1 MPRWM
6 FAKDPHRPPKL
17 YEYFV
22 DNYWFESANMY
33 DARIDPPLK
42 GRQRADIAIIGGG
55 FAGMSTA
62 YNLARR
68 LPGKRI
74 VLLEGARCGYGAS
87 GRNGGFADLGLPGVE
102 RVYDEQG
109 PEAAREYYEATRL
122 GLDQIRSF
130 VDEYGVDCELELTG
144 VSILAIEESHLDWLA
159 EEKARFDQM
168 GIENVLMDQAELRR
182 KLHSERFVGA
192 LHDPNHAIL
201 NPAKLARG
209 MKDVIESL
217 GVEVSERSK
226 VLRMEPGKVVR
237 VVTEFAEVLADK
249 VVIALNGYAPQIG
262 LFKTR
267 ILPVN
272 GYMSAT
278 EPLSEA
284 QMRSI
289 GWAGRQGLFDTRTTG
304 GFMYLR
310 LSTDNRIVF
319 GEGGVMPYDGSPSPG
334 NYQPVIDK
342 MRRSLLV
349 TFPQL
354 EGVRFTHAWG
364 GTLGITKDGMPS
376 IGTRGDAEN
385 IYHAVAF
392 NGEGVVMGQLAGRI
406 AAELISG
413 EETPLTRLAMVNRQ
427 MPYLGPEPVRGLGAA
442 VHRRLGLR

>member
-1 MPRWM
+1 M
-6 FAKDPHRPPKL
+6 
-17 YEYFV
+17 
-22 DNYWFESANMY
+22 SA
-33 DARIDPPLK
+33 
-42 GRQRADIAIIGGG
+42 
-55 FAGMSTA
+55 A

-87 GRNGGFADLGLPGVE
+87 GRNGGFADLGLPGIE
-102 RVYDEQG
+102 SVYDERG
-109 PEAAREYYEATRL
+109 PEAAREYYDATRL
-122 GLDQIRSF
+122 GLEQIRTF
-130 VDEYGVDCELELTG
+130 VDDYGVDCELELTG
-144 VSILAIEESHLDWLA
+144 ATTLAVEESHLDQLV
-159 EEKARFDQM
+159 EEKERFAQM
-168 GIENVLMDQAELRR
+168 GIENVLMDEAELRR

-192 LHDPNHAIL
+192 LHDPNHAIV

-226 VLRMEPGKVVR
+226 VLRMDPGSTVR
-237 VVTEFAEVLADK
+237 IVTEFAEVLADK

-262 LFKTR
+262 LFKDR

-284 QMRSI
+284 QMQSI
-289 GWAGRQGLFDTRTTG
+289 GWAGREGLSDTRTTE

-310 LSTDNRIVF
+310 LSADNRIVF
-319 GEGGVMPYDGSPSPG
+319 GEGGTIPYDGSPSSG

-342 MRRSLLV
+342 MQRSLLV

-364 GTLGITKDGMPS
+364 GTMAITKDEMPS
-376 IGTRGDAEN
+376 VGSRSDADN
-385 IYHAVAF
+385 IFHAVAF
-392 NGEGVVMGQLAGRI
+392 NGEGVVMTQLAGRI
-406 AAELISG
+406 VAELISG
-413 EETPLTRLAMVNRQ
+413 EETPLTRLAMVNRK
-427 MPYLGPEPVRGLGAA
+427 MPYLGPEPVRSLGAA
-442 VHRRLGLR
+442 IYRSMGLD